1 MGRYILRRLALAVP
15 VLFLVS
21 VIVFAMIRII
31 PGDVVTMRLVEG
43 GETPEAE
50 AMRRQLGL
58 DRPLPLQYV
67 IWVGNL
73 LRGDLGVSLWTGH
86 PVVQEIAQSLPI
98 TLELALLS
106 IVIAIAIAIPA
117 GLISA
122 VAQDTPVDWV
132 VRLVSVAGLAIPP
145 FWLGTLLIMLP
156 AIFVGWAPPA
166 GYVSFLEDPT
176 TNIQQFIFPALSLGY
191 FYAALSMRLTRS
203 QALEVLRQDY
213 VRTARAKGL
222 ADRAVLATHVLK
234 NTLMPVITL
243 AGTQLGIL
251 LGGVVIIEQI
261 FSLPGMGRLTLW
273 AISVRDYPQ
282 LQANVLLIATTTVVL
297 NLLVDIAYAW
307 FDPRIRA
314 AR

>member
-43 GETPEAE
+43 GETPEAQ

-58 DRPLPLQYV
+58 DQPLPVQYLF
-67 IWVGNL
+67 WVANL
-73 LRGDLGVSLWTGH
+73 LRGDLGVSLWTGY

-166 GYVSFLEDPT
+166 GYVSFLEDPA

-243 AGTQLGIL
+243 AGTQLGVL

-282 LQANVLLIATTTVVL
+282 LQANVLLVAATTVIL
-297 NLLVDIAYAW
+297 NLLVDLTYAW
-307 FDPRIRA
+307 LDPRVHTA
-314 AR
+314 